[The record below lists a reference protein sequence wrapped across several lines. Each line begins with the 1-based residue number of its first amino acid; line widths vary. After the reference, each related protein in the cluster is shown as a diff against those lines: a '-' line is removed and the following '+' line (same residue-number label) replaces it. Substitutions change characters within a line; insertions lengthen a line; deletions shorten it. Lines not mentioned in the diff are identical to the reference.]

1 MSMEEII
8 GPAGLVILVLLALAF
23 IRFRLW
29 WAVLRVVLA
38 PLLRPVGLVVV
49 AVIAAIVVLKL
60 S

>member
-23 IRFRLW
+23 IRFRIW

-49 AVIAAIVVLKL
+49 VIAAIAVLKL